1 MVFDIHSEIWPR
13 RRQLLTRHSKWC
25 RGCDK
30 LLIKPDLIAAK
41 IEFKRQHVALYIPSL
56 HAIGFKL
63 IFLSVSS
70 VASNRFYV
78 PRMTL
83 ASLPSFYFNQS
94 TQVTLV
100 VTNPVSSL
108 MHISINQLA
117 PDTTSQTQTPTVRKY
132 THNVQLN
139 ENETFFPSPPSMQIQ
154 PSSVSTF
161 IGVSDEYDDLWETE
175 EYKKLKSDEESDKDT
190 AVVARHLNKVHIVF
204 NILPAAEQAELKV
217 QVSTSFPC
225 WLGIS
230 PSVAHSVCFNCQS
243 ELQHNNR
250 RSARTGSSCS
260 FQSRS
265 CQDY

>member
-1 MVFDIHSEIWPR
+1 
-13 RRQLLTRHSKWC
+13 
-25 RGCDK
+25 
-30 LLIKPDLIAAK
+30 
-41 IEFKRQHVALYIPSL
+41 
-56 HAIGFKL
+56 
-63 IFLSVSS
+63 
-70 VASNRFYV
+70 
-78 PRMTL
+78 
-83 ASLPSFYFNQS
+83 
-94 TQVTLV
+94 
-100 VTNPVSSL
+100 
-108 MHISINQLA
+108 
-117 PDTTSQTQTPTVRKY
+117 
-132 THNVQLN
+132 
-139 ENETFFPSPPSMQIQ
+139 MQIQ

-161 IGVSDEYDDLWETE
+161 ISVSDEYDDLWETE